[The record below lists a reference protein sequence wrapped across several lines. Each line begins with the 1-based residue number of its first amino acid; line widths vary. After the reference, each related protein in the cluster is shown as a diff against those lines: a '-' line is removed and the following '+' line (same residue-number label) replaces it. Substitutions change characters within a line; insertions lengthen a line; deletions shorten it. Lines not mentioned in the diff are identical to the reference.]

1 MIFLSNHYSNPFV
14 TGGQYLLTKNP
25 DFSHFWKI
33 NPSPPPSDLFL
44 EILELPP
51 GCDRRHGF
59 LSETGNALF
68 TLTQMWNRKW
78 PLCVCIPIWN
88 SSLALYTIKLQDG
101 RNQRGMAMTLFALY
115 SLLISSDRGIYSIS
129 EDDFFSSRCREHS
142 CYCGCLPDMLTGQ
155 WNIYRSQLLLRVSFC
170 SCSVSDI
177 HIFNHNRSYK
187 DYSYN
192 KLLYKNYLS
201 WAKFWN
207 DLHPMYLII
216 SFIAKGA
223 WMKAFGKQG
232 HNLEKFR
239 N

>member
-88 SSLALYTIKLQDG
+88 SSHALYTIKLQDG

-142 CYCGCLPDMLTGQ
+142 YYCGCLPDMLTGQ
-155 WNIYRSQLLLRVSFC
+155 WNIYTGLSYVWEFHFVRAQWVTF
-170 SCSVSDI
+170 
-177 HIFNHNRSYK
+177 IFSTITAPIKITPITSYYTK
-187 DYSYN
+187 ITFPGPSSGMTYIQCTS
-192 KLLYKNYLS
+192 LFHL
-201 WAKFWN
+201 
-207 DLHPMYLII
+207 
-216 SFIAKGA
+216 
-223 WMKAFGKQG
+223 
-232 HNLEKFR
+232 
-239 N
+239 